1 MFKQRFTNDWRVKT
15 VGISVLAVHLID
27 EASFM
32 EIQMN
37 SSSVV
42 IVNIN
47 LSHISLIFLLNLSIS

>member
-15 VGISVLAVHLID
+15 VGISVLAVHLIV

-42 IVNIN
+42 IVNI
-47 LSHISLIFLLNLSIS
+47 